1 MRNEDLLNQE
11 LDALFAAYLEACP
24 TPEASPGFMPQLWQK
39 IDARRSANYSFG
51 RWTSAFVTAAAA
63 ICMLLGVMQWHAPSQ
78 QTFYSQTYIEALL
91 EENPPDGVGYFEALW
106 TEDGGSNS
114 Q

>member
-11 LDALFAAYLEACP
+11 LDALFAAYFEACP

-51 RWTSAFVTAAAA
+51 RWTSAFVTAAVA
-63 ICMLLGVMQWHAPSQ
+63 ICLLLGLMQWRAPSQ
-78 QTFYSQTYIEALL
+78 PTFYSQTYIEALL
-91 EENPPDGVGYFEALW
+91 EENSADSASYFEALW
-106 TEDGGSNS
+106 TEDGGSS
-114 Q
+114 FQ